1 MKNIK
6 KITLIAGIISASLMG
21 SCKKEFL
28 ELEPYTQIPGSEA
41 ASTVANMTS
50 ALNGAY
56 YGLINTNLYGRTLPV
71 FGDLLGDNVFVSV
84 ANSGRYLN
92 EQNYSITVNDGDVSG
107 IWNTSYNDILRAN
120 NVISSTITGDGVDQ
134 MRGEAYALRA
144 LNYFNLVRLFAK
156 PYTDD
161 PAALGVPLVLAF
173 DPNPPSDWVLP
184 ARNTVGEVY
193 AQILSDLDNAYT
205 LMSTYRGSSYFSKYA
220 ARALQAKVNLY
231 KGDYQSA
238 YDQANDVIVNGGFTL
253 VSAAG
258 LPAYFAAQ
266 DPASGKVETLFQVAS
281 DPVNNNSYDELV
293 AIYQQD
299 GTYGDLLT
307 TKSLYDLYS
316 AEDVRK
322 ELIVE
327 GVRNKTA
334 GEDPAYLVMKYSNEN
349 GNYGVKKVL
358 RLSDVYLMRAEAAAR
373 LGKPDA
379 LTTLNAL
386 MAQRDPSLV
395 YASTGQQLLNDIIT
409 ERRKELAFEGDR
421 FFDLNRL
428 KLPIQRTVEYPTGP
442 IPYGSNKRV
451 LPIPQNELNV
461 NPNIVQNPL

>member
-6 KITLIAGIISASLMG
+6 KLTIVAGFVSATLMG

-28 ELEPYTQIPGSEA
+28 ELQPYTQIPGSEA

-71 FGDLLGDNVFVSV
+71 FGDLLADNVFVSV

-92 EQNYSITVNDGDVSG
+92 EQNYAITVSDGDVSG
-107 IWNTSYNDILRAN
+107 IWSTSYNDILRAN
-120 NVISSTITGDGVDQ
+120 NVINSTITGEGVDQ
-134 MRGEAYALRA
+134 MKGEAYGLRA

-161 PAALGVPLVLAF
+161 PAAPGVPLVLAF

-184 ARNTVGEVY
+184 ARSTVAEVY

-205 LMSTYRGSSYFSKYA
+205 LMTTYRGSSYFSKYA

-231 KGDYQSA
+231 KGDYQAA
-238 YDQANDVIVNGGFTL
+238 YDQANDVITSGGFTL
-253 VSAAG
+253 VSATG
-258 LPAYFAAQ
+258 LSAYFAAQ
-266 DPASGKVETLFQVAS
+266 DPATGKVETLFQVAS

-293 AIYQQD
+293 ALYQQD
-299 GTYGDLLT
+299 GTYGDLLA
-307 TKSLYDLYS
+307 TKSLFDLYS
-316 AEDVRK
+316 ETDARK

-327 GVRNKTA
+327 GVRNKTG
-334 GEDPAYLVMKYSNEN
+334 GEDPAYLVMKYSNAN
-349 GNYGVKKVL
+349 GNYGLKKVL
-358 RLSDVYLMRAEAAAR
+358 RLSDVYLIRAEAAAR
-373 LGKPDA
+373 LNKPDA
-379 LTTLNAL
+379 LTSLNAL

-428 KLPIQRTVEYPTGP
+428 KLPIQRTAEYPTGP

-451 LPIPQNELNV
+451 LPIPQDELNV

>member
-266 DPASGKVETLFQVAS
+266 DPAR
-281 DPVNNNSYDELV
+281 
-293 AIYQQD
+293 
-299 GTYGDLLT
+299 LL
-307 TKSLYDLYS
+307 
-316 AEDVRK
+316 
-322 ELIVE
+322 LI
-327 GVRNKTA
+327 
-334 GEDPAYLVMKYSNEN
+334 
-349 GNYGVKKVL
+349 
-358 RLSDVYLMRAEAAAR
+358 
-373 LGKPDA
+373 
-379 LTTLNAL
+379 
-386 MAQRDPSLV
+386 Q
-395 YASTGQQLLNDIIT
+395 
-409 ERRKELAFEGDR
+409 
-421 FFDLNRL
+421 
-428 KLPIQRTVEYPTGP
+428 
-442 IPYGSNKRV
+442 
-451 LPIPQNELNV
+451 
-461 NPNIVQNPL
+461 